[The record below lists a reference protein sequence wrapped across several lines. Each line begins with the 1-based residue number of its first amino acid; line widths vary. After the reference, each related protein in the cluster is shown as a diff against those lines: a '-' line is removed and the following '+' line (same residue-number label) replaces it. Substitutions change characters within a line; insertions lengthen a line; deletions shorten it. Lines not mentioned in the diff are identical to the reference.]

1 MANVLHRYVTYEVQ
15 MRLRYFTNTVQLHSI
30 QNLVFLTKIST
41 FIKQIV
47 CERTLYSPQR

>member
-30 QNLVFLTKIST
+30 QNLVNLTKIST

-47 CERTLYSPQR
+47 FERTLYSPQR